1 MLTVVQIVDAI
12 PSFRYVAEVK
22 GERAFF
28 LRNKEIN
35 GSLLKCVTCNSYFF
49 VIIYIVYPVWLK
61 SLHYLVDPLTI
72 IGADFKIWY
81 HDLKDTPFNLWN
93 LKPRHLN
100 DKVYA
105 RVCSCNNYLSTGGIF
120 YFNIFLLYSCT

>member
-35 GSLLKCVTCNSYFF
+35 GSLL
-49 VIIYIVYPVWLK
+49 
-61 SLHYLVDPLTI
+61 
-72 IGADFKIWY
+72 
-81 HDLKDTPFNLWN
+81 
-93 LKPRHLN
+93 
-100 DKVYA
+100 
-105 RVCSCNNYLSTGGIF
+105 
-120 YFNIFLLYSCT
+120 